1 MFSYDVVH
9 RCQFYFFVDAHFAT
23 VILWRRCIGNL
34 QITTMTSRFSLYI
47 VGHYYEVCDQDRG
60 ARCVQCDSKSYQPD
74 NNGPLDKCKT
84 RQVCT
89 DCNAVATLFVFV
101 QCIYVINIKNA
112 YYCNQLIIIVLKGFK
127 KKISLSFSGH
137 NVIGATCSMLTWAV
151 RYETPAAGVTQ
162 DSTSGRGTT
171 LSVCPTECAPWGT
184 VRRTMVSNYGIL
196 NSREC

>member
-1 MFSYDVVH
+1 M
-9 RCQFYFFVDAHFAT
+9 
-23 VILWRRCIGNL
+23 
-34 QITTMTSRFSLYI
+34 
-47 VGHYYEVCDQDRG
+47 
-60 ARCVQCDSKSYQPD
+60 
-74 NNGPLDKCKT
+74 
-84 RQVCT
+84 
-89 DCNAVATLFVFV
+89 
-101 QCIYVINIKNA
+101 
-112 YYCNQLIIIVLKGFK
+112 LKGFK

-196 NSREC
+196 NSRECWLFYRRLICQTCPIFVVHFCPRMYFCPRCLFLSSLSILLSCLFLPLLSIFALVSVSALVFTSVLYLTGNCEACHKRNAYSDRADTVQRCLPLKKWVPSL